1 MKHKRHGWHVIR
13 DIKETYQS
21 RMTYIRSRLRFARMQ
36 DVSSFVNSKKLA
48 TKP

>member
-13 DIKETYQS
+13 DMKENLPKPNDN
-21 RMTYIRSRLRFARMQ
+21 IRSRLRFARMQ
-36 DVSSFVNSKKLA
+36 DMSSFVNSKKLA